1 MYIFLLLGKYSV
13 AVVLMPSVSVV
24 FQMIVLST
32 DCPMMEMFEPLK
44 VDLPCSSPVTLVML
58 YSPLGT
64 KSMNRLDSVAP
75 EEDALAIAAL
85 KSPSTPSTKS
95 NPCFAIAE
103 ALAAIASGIQTAN
116 L

>member
-1 MYIFLLLGKYSV
+1 MFLLLGKYSV

-24 FQMIVLST
+24 FQIIVLST
-32 DCPMMEMFEPLK
+32 DSPIMDMFEPLN

-58 YSPLGT
+58 YSPFGT
-64 KSMNRLDSVAP
+64 KRMNRLDSVAP

-85 KSPSTPSTKS
+85 KSPSTPRTKS
-95 NPCFAIAE
+95 KPCFAIAE
-103 ALAAIASGIQTAN
+103 AFTAIASGIQTAN